1 MAFSFLVC
9 AMFLLTILYF
19 TALVTGE
26 FALWLVGR
34 VTNQERKPQ
43 SVLAPSL

>member
-19 TALVTGE
+19 AALVTGE
-26 FALWLVGR
+26 VALWLVSR
-34 VTNQERKPQ
+34 VQNSDRRLTP
-43 SVLAPSL
+43 VLTVQR